1 MAAAVEARRD
11 RLLKDIGRL
20 GVDKHDV
27 LIDQQGRMDKI
38 PETAAALKARVA
50 AALAQGSDR
59 GCVAAYTE
67 VMVNLLAAPIP
78 ANVSAVPALPL
89 EAVTVSTRI
98 ETRLDVSAALVAING
113 VGVVFDPVFSVF
125 VKFSNRGQFDFFS
138 RLFSIDMFSVNRAL
152 ISPI

>member
-27 LIDQQGRMDKI
+27 LIDQQGRMNKI

-50 AALAQGSDR
+50 VALAQGSDR

-67 VMVNLLAAPIP
+67 VMASLSVAPIP
-78 ANVSAVPALPL
+78 VNVSASPALPL

-98 ETRLDVSAALVAING
+98 EARLDVAAALAAING
-113 VGVVFDPVFSVF
+113 VGRVFDPVCSLFD
-125 VKFSNRGQFDFFS
+125 KFSD
-138 RLFSIDMFSVNRAL
+138 
-152 ISPI
+152 

>member
-1 MAAAVEARRD
+1 MVAAVEARRD

-20 GVDKHDV
+20 GVDKHNV

-59 GCVAAYTE
+59 GCVTAYTE
-67 VMVNLLAAPIP
+67 VMASLSTAPVP
-78 ANVSAVPALPL
+78 ANVSAAPALPL

-98 ETRLDVSAALVAING
+98 EARLDIAAALAAING
-113 VGVVFDPVFSVF
+113 VGRVFDPVC
-125 VKFSNRGQFDFFS
+125 
-138 RLFSIDMFSVNRAL
+138 RLVDKIKT
-152 ISPI
+152 PG

>member
-20 GVDKHDV
+20 GVDKHDI

-67 VMVNLLAAPIP
+67 VMASLSAAPIP
-78 ANVSAVPALPL
+78 GNVSAAPALPL

-98 ETRLDVSAALVAING
+98 EARLDVAAALAAING
-113 VGVVFDPVFSVF
+113 VGHVFDPVCSLFD
-125 VKFSNRGQFDFFS
+125 KFSYRS
-138 RLFSIDMFSVNRAL
+138 RVFIIF
-152 ISPI
+152 

>member
-1 MAAAVEARRD
+1 MAAAVEARRN

-50 AALAQGSDR
+50 SALAQGSDR

-67 VMVNLLAAPIP
+67 VMASLSAAPIP
-78 ANVSAVPALPL
+78 AHVSAAPALPL

-98 ETRLDVSAALVAING
+98 EARVDVSAALAAING
-113 VGVVFDPVFSVF
+113 VGVVFDPVRSLF
-125 VKFSNRGQFDFFS
+125 V
-138 RLFSIDMFSVNRAL
+138 
-152 ISPI
+152 

>member
-1 MAAAVEARRD
+1 MPQLAAAVEARRD

-27 LIDQQGRMDKI
+27 LIDQQRRMDKI

-67 VMVNLLAAPIP
+67 VMVSLSAAAIP
-78 ANVSAVPALPL
+78 VNVSAAPALPL

-98 ETRLDVSAALVAING
+98 EARVDVSAALVAING
-113 VGVVFDPVFSVF
+113 VGVVFDPVC
-125 VKFSNRGQFDFFS
+125 
-138 RLFSIDMFSVNRAL
+138 
-152 ISPI
+152 

>member
-1 MAAAVEARRD
+1 MVAAVEARRD

-67 VMVNLLAAPIP
+67 VMASLSAAPIP
-78 ANVSAVPALPL
+78 ANVSASPALPL

-98 ETRLDVSAALVAING
+98 EARLDVAAALAAING
-113 VGVVFDPVFSVF
+113 VGRVFDPVC
-125 VKFSNRGQFDFFS
+125 
-138 RLFSIDMFSVNRAL
+138 
-152 ISPI
+152 

>member
-1 MAAAVEARRD
+1 MFCLLCFLSQMAAAVEARRD

-67 VMVNLLAAPIP
+67 VMASLSAARIP
-78 ANVSAVPALPL
+78 ANVSVAPALPL

-98 ETRLDVSAALVAING
+98 EARLDVAAALAAING
-113 VGVVFDPVFSVF
+113 VGRVFDPVC
-125 VKFSNRGQFDFFS
+125 
-138 RLFSIDMFSVNRAL
+138 
-152 ISPI
+152 

>member
-1 MAAAVEARRD
+1 MASAVEARRD

-50 AALAQGSDR
+50 VALAQDSDR

-67 VMVNLLAAPIP
+67 VMASLSAAPIP
-78 ANVSAVPALPL
+78 FNVSVAPALPL

-98 ETRLDVSAALVAING
+98 EARLDVAAALAAING
-113 VGVVFDPVFSVF
+113 VGHVFDPVCSLFH
-125 VKFSNRGQFDFFS
+125 KFSGRARFFIY
-138 RLFSIDMFSVNRAL
+138 FH
-152 ISPI
+152 